1 MSPESTSKQT
11 KICPTCGT
19 RVSEDAARCLVCGT
33 DLSAAIPAGK
43 SAKAVQGSR
52 MPEITLSLP
61 AALGLLIIFLGVGA
75 LVVYFALGRT
85 TGSATTEPT
94 VTPTITET
102 PTLTPT
108 GTALPPTV
116 TFTPE
121 PTPTPITYVVKLGD
135 NCGAIAFTFGVTIQ
149 SIVLL
154 NNLPADC
161 STLFE
166 GQTLLVPQ
174 PTPTP
179 TAMPTATLNPAEA
192 TEAACEKVEYTVQ
205 ESDTLGSISINYQV
219 PAAAIREYNGLVND
233 IVIFGQQLTIP
244 LCRRELIGG
253 ATPTPTTPPP
263 YPAPNLLLPA
273 DGAPFSAN
281 DETVPLQWASVGTLR
296 SNEAYAVTVEDVTE
310 GQGRKLVEYVVD
322 TKYIVPLSFRPTDGV
337 PHVMRWLV
345 IPVRQTGTD
354 ENGNPIWTP
363 AGAPSTPR
371 VFTWTGLAIQAIPA
385 TPIP

>member
-19 RVSEDAARCLVCGT
+19 RLSEDAARCLVCGT
-33 DLSAAIPAGK
+33 DLSAAAQSAK
-43 SAKAVQGSR
+43 TAKAVQGSR

-85 TGSATTEPT
+85 AASTVEPT
-94 VTPTITET
+94 ITPTITLT
-102 PTLTPT
+102 PTQTPT
-108 GTALPPTV
+108 GTPLPPTP

-121 PTPTPITYVVKLGD
+121 ATPTPLTYKVKLGD
-135 NCGAIAFTFGVTIQ
+135 NCGAIAYTFGVTIQ

-166 GQTLLVPQ
+166 GQTLLIPQ

-179 TAMPTATLNPAEA
+179 TPLPTATLNPAEA
-192 TEAACEKVEYTVQ
+192 TEAACDKVEYTVK

-219 PAAAIREYNGLVND
+219 PASAIREYNGLVND

-273 DGAPFSAN
+273 DGAAFSAN
-281 DETVPLQWASVGTLR
+281 DETIPLQWASVGTLR

-310 GQGRKLVEYVVD
+310 GQGRRLVEYVVD
-322 TKYIVPLSFRPTDGV
+322 TKFNLPLNFRPTDGM
-337 PHVMRWLV
+337 PHVMRWV
-345 IPVRQTGTD
+345 VVAVRQTGTD
-354 ENGNPIWTP
+354 DSGNPVWTP
-363 AGAPSTPR
+363 AGAASVPR
-371 VFTWTGLAIQAIPA
+371 VFTWTGLALQI
-385 TPIP
+385 TPTP